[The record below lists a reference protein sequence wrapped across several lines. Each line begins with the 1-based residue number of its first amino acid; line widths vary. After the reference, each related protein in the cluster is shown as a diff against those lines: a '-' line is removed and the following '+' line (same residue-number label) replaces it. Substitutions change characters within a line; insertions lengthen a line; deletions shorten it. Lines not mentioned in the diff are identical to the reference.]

1 MGLFAPWFL
10 AGMAGLA
17 LPLYLHLL
25 KRLKSPPKP
34 VPSLMLYEART
45 ISSTRHRRLDYLL
58 LLSLRL
64 LVLLLLILAF
74 ANPFINRNAA
84 VLASNRLVLLVVDNS
99 FSMRAGTGA
108 SDTRLADAKDAA
120 MRVLSGK
127 GAARAQVAAFGSQ
140 LRLMTQPIEDQSAL
154 RAAVQAIQPG
164 DGHGNFGELARAV
177 RAMAE
182 SVHTPIELHLFS
194 DMQRSE
200 LAATFSDMALPD
212 TVTLVTH
219 AVVAKAE
226 PNWTVESVDAPG
238 QVWGKDA
245 KPVHVQAVIAGYGTP
260 AAKRTVSLVVNGKTT
275 ATKTVTVPAN
285 GRATVDFPALEVP
298 YGFSRCEV
306 KIDAADTL
314 PADDLRRFAVERSDP
329 QKALLIHNYGD
340 GRSPLYVG
348 AALSAAAQSAFTLES
363 INVNEAADR
372 RPSNYA
378 FIILSD
384 VNAVPSLLE
393 NSLTQYV
400 RSGGSLFIAA
410 GTSAGARLQIPIFG
424 AHIAH
429 TRDYSRVPDR
439 YMGVGSSD
447 SSYPAVAKSGGWPGV
462 KFFYALDVDPGA
474 GPDAARVIV
483 RLGDQTPL
491 LLEKRIGEG
500 RVLLFTSG
508 LDNLTNDFPL
518 DPAFVPFI
526 EQTARYLAGS
536 ERQGGARPV
545 DAYFELRNA
554 REQARQQSQSVEVTD
569 PEGKRPLTLSEAA
582 SAQSFQLTEA
592 GYYQIRL
599 ADGRQDEVG
608 VNPDPKESN
617 LDVIPEDVLALWQG
631 KGGPSSQAA
640 STPGQSTGEPA
651 NPGTPSK
658 TPQYLWWYVML
669 LVLAFA
675 VAESVVASGYLGT
688 QRDEGDGLPKPNV
701 RNTQRVG

>member
-10 AGMAGLA
+10 AALAGLA

-25 KRLKSPPKP
+25 KKLKSTAKP
-34 VPSLMLYEART
+34 VPSLMFFEART
-45 ISSTRHRRLDYLL
+45 QASSRHRRLDYLL

-64 LVLLLLILAF
+64 LWLVLLILAF
-74 ANPFINRNAA
+74 ANPFINRNAVA
-84 VLASNRLVLLVVDNS
+84 LASNRLVLLVVDNS
-99 FSMRAGTGA
+99 FSMRAGT
-108 SDTRLADAKDAA
+108 RLSDAKDGAIS
-120 MRVLSGK
+120 VLSGK
-127 GAARAQVAAFGSQ
+127 GAARVQVAAFGSQ

-164 DGHGNFGELARAV
+164 DSHGNFGELARAV

-182 SVHTPIELHLFS
+182 SVHAPIELHLFS
-194 DMQRSE
+194 DMQHGD
-200 LAATFSDMALPD
+200 LAATFSDMALPAN
-212 TVTLVTH
+212 VKLVTH
-219 AVVAKAE
+219 AVVTKAQ

-260 AAKRTVSLVVNGKTT
+260 AAQRTVSLVVNGKTT
-275 ATKTVTVPAN
+275 AAKTVAVPAN

-340 GRSPLYVG
+340 NRSPLYVG
-348 AALSAAAQSAFTLES
+348 AALSAAAQSAFSLES

-378 FIILSD
+378 FIVLSD
-384 VNAVPSLLE
+384 LNSLPSLLE

-400 RSGGSLFIAA
+400 RSGGSLLIAA
-410 GTSAGARLQIPIFG
+410 GTSAGGRSQIPIFG
-424 AHIAH
+424 AHIIE
-429 TRDYSRVPDR
+429 TRDYSRAPDR
-439 YMGVGSSD
+439 YMAVGSSD
-447 SSYPAVAKSGGWPGV
+447 SSYPAVAKANGWPGV
-462 KFFYALDVDPGA
+462 KFFYALDVDPGGGA
-474 GPDAARVIV
+474 GSDKGPARVIV
-483 RLGDQTPL
+483 RLADQTPL

-500 RVLLFTSG
+500 RVVLLTSG

-518 DPAFVPFI
+518 NPAFVPFI

-545 DAYFELRNA
+545 DAYLELRIA
-554 REQARQQSQSVEVTD
+554 AEQSPAQTQGVEVTD
-569 PEGKRPLTLSEAA
+569 PEGKRPLTLGEAA

-599 ADGRQDEVG
+599 ANGRRDEVG

-617 LDVIPEDVLALWQG
+617 LDVISDDVLALWQG
-631 KGGPSSQAA
+631 KGEQSSQEA
-640 STPGQSTGEPA
+640 SSSNQTTLGPATPH
-651 NPGTPSK
+651 K
-658 TPQYLWWYVML
+658 TPESFWWYVML
-669 LVLAFA
+669 LVLAAA
-675 VAESVVASGYLGT
+675 VAESAVASGYLGT
-688 QRDEGDGLPKPNV
+688 EREE
-701 RNTQRVG
+701 

>member
-10 AGMAGLA
+10 AGLIGVG

-25 KRLKSPPKP
+25 KKLKTTPRE
-34 VPSLMLYEART
+34 VPSLMFFESRT
-45 ISSTRHRRLDYLL
+45 ISSTHHRRLRYFL

-64 LVLLLLILAF
+64 LFLLLLILAF

-99 FSMRAGTGA
+99 FSMRAG
-108 SDTRLADAKDAA
+108 SRLADAKDAA
-120 MRVLSGK
+120 IRVLAGK

-182 SVHTPIELHLFS
+182 AVHTPIELHLFS
-194 DMQRSE
+194 DMQRGE
-200 LAATFSDMALPD
+200 LAATFSDMALAD
-212 TVTLVTH
+212 NVQLVTH
-219 AVVAKAE
+219 AVVAKAQ
-226 PNWTVESVDAPG
+226 PNWTVESVDVPG

-245 KPVHVQAVIAGYGTP
+245 KPVRVQAVIAGYGTP
-260 AAKRTVSLVVNGKTT
+260 AAQRTVSLVVNGKTT
-275 ATKTVTVPAN
+275 ATKTVSVPAN
-285 GRATVDFPALEVP
+285 GRATVDFPTLEVP

-306 KIDAADTL
+306 KIDSADAL

-340 GRSPLYVG
+340 NRSPLYVG
-348 AALSAAAQSAFTLES
+348 AALSAAAQSAFALES

-372 RPSNYA
+372 KPSNYA

-384 VNAVPSLLE
+384 LNSMPSLLE
-393 NSLTQYV
+393 NSLTGYV
-400 RSGGSLFIAA
+400 RSGGSLLIAA
-410 GTSAGARLQIPIFG
+410 GTSAGGRSQIPIFG
-424 AHIAH
+424 AHIKE

-439 YMGVGSSD
+439 YMAVGSSD
-447 SSYPAVAKSGGWPGV
+447 SSYPAVAKAGGWPGV
-462 KFFYALDVDPGA
+462 KFFYALDVDPG
-474 GPDAARVIV
+474 DARVIV

-500 RVLLFTSG
+500 RVVLLTSG

-518 DPAFVPFI
+518 NPAFVPFI

-545 DAYFELRNA
+545 DAYLELRNA
-554 REQARQQSQSVEVTD
+554 REQAQGVEVTD
-569 PEGKRPLTLSEAA
+569 PEGKRPLTLREAA

-592 GYYQIRL
+592 GYYQLRL
-599 ADGRQDEVG
+599 ANGRQNEVG

-617 LDVIPEDVLALWQG
+617 LDVISDDVLVLWQG
-631 KGGPSSQAA
+631 KGSQSKGGQSSQEASASGPAA
-640 STPGQSTGEPA
+640 PHR
-651 NPGTPSK
+651 
-658 TPQYLWWYVML
+658 TPQTFWWYVML
-669 LVLAFA
+669 LVFA
-675 VAESVVASGYLGT
+675 AALAESALASRYLGT
-688 QRDEGDGLPKPNV
+688 QREE
-701 RNTQRVG
+701 

>member
-10 AGMAGLA
+10 AALAGLA

-25 KRLKSPPKP
+25 KKQTSTPKP
-34 VPSLMLYEART
+34 VSSLMFYESRT
-45 ISSTRHRRLDYLL
+45 QASTRHRRLNYFL

-74 ANPFINRNAA
+74 ANPFINRNSAA
-84 VLASNRLVLLVVDNS
+84 LASDRLVFLVVDNS
-99 FSMRAGTGA
+99 FSMRAGT
-108 SDTRLADAKDAA
+108 RLADAKDAA
-120 MRVLSGK
+120 LRVLGNK
-127 GAARAQVAAFGSQ
+127 GAARGQVAAFGSQ
-140 LRLMTQPIEDQSAL
+140 LRLMMTQPSVDQSAL
-154 RAAVQAIQPG
+154 RAAVQAIEPG

-194 DMQRSE
+194 DMQHGD
-200 LAATFSDMALPD
+200 LASPFSDMAMPPN
-212 TVTLVTH
+212 VKLVTH
-219 AVVAKAE
+219 AVVTKAQ

-260 AAKRTVSLVVNGKTT
+260 AAQRTASLVVNGKTT
-275 ATKTVTVPAN
+275 ATKSVAVPAN
-285 GRATVDFPALEVP
+285 GKATVEFPALEVP
-298 YGFSRCEV
+298 YGFNRCEI
-306 KIDAADTL
+306 KIDAADGF

-340 GRSPLYVG
+340 SRSPLYVG
-348 AALSAAAQSAFTLES
+348 AALGAAAQSAFILES

-372 RPSNYA
+372 KPSNYA

-384 VNAVPSLLE
+384 VNSVPALLE
-393 NSLTQYV
+393 NSLNTYV
-400 RSGGSLFIAA
+400 RAGGSILITA
-410 GTSAGARLQIPIFG
+410 GTSAGGRTQIPIFG
-424 AHIAH
+424 ARIIE

-439 YMGVGSSD
+439 FMAVGSSD
-447 SSYPAVAKSGGWPGV
+447 SSYPAVAKSEGWPGV
-462 KFFYALDVDPGA
+462 KFFYALSVDPG
-474 GPDAARVIV
+474 DSRVIA

-500 RVLLFTSG
+500 RVVLLTSG

-518 DPAFVPFI
+518 HPAFVPFI

-545 DAYFELRNA
+545 DAYLELRNA
-554 REQARQQSQSVEVTD
+554 KEKGQGVEVTD
-569 PEGKRPLTLSEAA
+569 PDGKRPLTLGEAA

-592 GYYQIRL
+592 GYYQLRL
-599 ADGRQDEVG
+599 ANGRQDLVG

-617 LDVIPEDVLALWQG
+617 LDVISGDVLALWQG
-631 KGGPSSQAA
+631 KGESPSQNA
-640 STPGQSTGEPA
+640 STSAVPA
-651 NPGTPSK
+651 PPSR
-658 TPQYLWWYVML
+658 TRESFWWYVML
-669 LVLAFA
+669 LVLASA
-675 VAESVVASGYLGT
+675 VAESILASRYLGT
-688 QRDEGDGLPKPNV
+688 QREDS
-701 RNTQRVG
+701 